1 MKNQTGLPTYP
12 LSPAQRLARLLD
24 PAARSLPARLVRGS
38 NIVVV
43 LAGLLGVVL
52 ASHPAFHGLVEPLVR
67 AALLFFVIEYLVR
80 LWVAPET
87 VRRDAERPGQARRRW
102 MVSPLGVVD
111 LLGATAIPAALLAGL
126 PTVEAQLLGVLWVFK
141 LARYSQ
147 GLAVLGRVL
156 RTEAEPLLGVM
167 FAFLVVLLCAS
178 VLAHLVEGE
187 SQPEAFG
194 TVPKALWWTIVTLT
208 TTGYGDVT
216 PQTAAGRVLGGLVMT
231 CGIGVFALWAAI
243 LATGFSQEMR
253 RRAFIKT
260 WDLVARV
267 PLFRNVGASVI
278 AEVAQRLR
286 HREVASGTTIL
297 RKGESG
303 DCMYFIV
310 TGEVAVQLSSQTLQ
324 LVDGDFFGELALIT
338 GDRRSATATTSKPT
352 QLLVL
357 DIADFRDLAARHPE
371 LTDAIQREADL
382 RLGRGQ

>member
-1 MKNQTGLPTYP
+1 
-12 LSPAQRLARLLD
+12 
-24 PAARSLPARLVRGS
+24 
-38 NIVVV
+38 
-43 LAGLLGVVL
+43 
-52 ASHPAFHGLVEPLVR
+52 
-67 AALLFFVIEYLVR
+67 
-80 LWVAPET
+80 
-87 VRRDAERPGQARRRW
+87 
-102 MVSPLGVVD
+102 
-111 LLGATAIPAALLAGL
+111 
-126 PTVEAQLLGVLWVFK
+126 
-141 LARYSQ
+141 
-147 GLAVLGRVL
+147 
-156 RTEAEPLLGVM
+156 
-167 FAFLVVLLCAS
+167 
-178 VLAHLVEGE
+178 
-187 SQPEAFG
+187 
-194 TVPKALWWTIVTLT
+194 
-208 TTGYGDVT
+208 
-216 PQTAAGRVLGGLVMT
+216 
-231 CGIGVFALWAAI
+231 
-243 LATGFSQEMR
+243 MR